1 MRLRVSSIIRFESR
15 NILVFFSGV
24 DSLDTLVESDEHT
37 KMTSKKALSIFD
49 FRVKLSG
56 RFGVRCVHVEEEMM
70 LVLKEIRELFSE

>member
-1 MRLRVSSIIRFESR
+1 M
-15 NILVFFSGV
+15 
-24 DSLDTLVESDEHT
+24 DTLVESDEHT